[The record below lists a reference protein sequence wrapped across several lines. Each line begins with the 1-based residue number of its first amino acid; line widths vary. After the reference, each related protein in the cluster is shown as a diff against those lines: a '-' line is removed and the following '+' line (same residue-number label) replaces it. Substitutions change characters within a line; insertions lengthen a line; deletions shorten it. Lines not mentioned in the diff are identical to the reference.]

1 MSTSSYVLEPT
12 TATTKTEQTKTR
24 PLRDLLGTL
33 LVIQIPHDDSKQPF
47 GRSDRGVQQPRPLRE
62 KNRDAPPTNTAP
74 TSSKTGQNQNN
85 TCTYA
90 KRKVQKKTVQNTSY
104 TEDPQDVSDAIPAVD
119 KHMNTYVLFP
129 LGDPVYAGH
138 AAIIPAG
145 ITFLWAIL
153 LCTGFVEIDVS
164 AGFYATGT
172 ETTGKQIFPRESLG

>member
-1 MSTSSYVLEPT
+1 MTANNLLDEATEASSNPDRFGRK
-12 TATTKTEQTKTR
+12 TAMHPPQTQR
-24 PLRDLLGTL
+24 PPLR
-33 LVIQIPHDDSKQPF
+33 KQVKI
-47 GRSDRGVQQPRPLRE
+47 RTIRVRTQNE
-62 KNRDAPPTNTAP
+62 KY
-74 TSSKTGQNQNN
+74 K
-85 TCTYA
+85 
-90 KRKVQKKTVQNTSY
+90 KKTVQNTSY

-164 AGFYATGT
+164 AGFYGTGT
-172 ETTGKQIFPRESLG
+172 ETTGKQTFPRESCG